1 MRKKRLL
8 WQIFPSF
15 FLILIIGLAAVTW
28 YASHLTRNFYF
39 RQASLDLKSEAV
51 MLEPTVNSLLEL
63 GERGAL
69 ESTIRSLG
77 RKTGTRITVILPN
90 GKVIA
95 DSDEDPEIMD
105 NHMDRPEIK
114 QALAGNSGSS
124 IRFSYTLDANLM
136 YVAIPVKRENQ
147 TIALV
152 RVSAHLTS
160 IENAL
165 IEIQKKIAFS
175 GLLIAFI
182 TTFISLLIARKI
194 SAPVEEMT
202 RGVEHFAKGNLE
214 FRLPEPK
221 SYELSK
227 LTDELNTM
235 AAQLD
240 EKMKTI
246 ITQSNE
252 QQAVLQSMAEGVF
265 AVDRNE
271 RVMNM
276 NKGAAKILGID
287 PKSVRGRDIH
297 ELIRNTGLQNIVTAT
312 LESDERQE
320 AEIILHNQG
329 DFFVQ
334 VHGTALQNEKNET
347 IGALIVLND
356 VTRLRRLENGR
367 KDFVANASHEIR
379 TPLTSIKGFVEA
391 LADGAIHE
399 PERAGKFL
407 DIISRQTDRLNSI
420 IDDLLTL
427 SRLESDGEKENIVFE
442 VKKVADVVQAAVQI
456 CEPSAVNKDI
466 SIVADCSAGLNARIN
481 DALIEE
487 AIINLLDNAIKYS
500 PAKGAVRITCRRV
513 KDNAIIEVKDDGVG
527 IAEEHLARIF
537 ERFYRVDKARSR
549 KMGGTGLGL
558 AITKHIVQLHNGKV
572 SVISQPGRGSTFSI
586 SLPI

>member
-15 FLILIIGLAAVTW
+15 LLILVVGLAAVTW
-28 YASHLTRNFYF
+28 YSSGLTRNFYF
-39 RQASLDLKSEAV
+39 KQSSLDLESEAL
-51 MLEPTVNSLLEL
+51 MLEPT
-63 GERGAL
+63 
-69 ESTIRSLG
+69 IRSLLNLREKSALDSTVRELG
-77 RKTGTRITVILPN
+77 KKTGTRITVILPN

-95 DSDEDPEIMD
+95 DSDEDPAIMD

-124 IRFSYTLDANLM
+124 IRFSYTIDANLM
-136 YVAIPVKRENQ
+136 YVAIPVKQDDQ

-152 RVSAHLTS
+152 RTSKHLTS
-160 IENAL
+160 VESAL
-165 IEIQKKIAFS
+165 IEIQKNIAIS
-175 GLLIAFI
+175 GLIIALITA
-182 TTFISLLIARKI
+182 FISLLVARRI

-202 RGVEHFAKGNLE
+202 RGVEHFSKGNLE
-214 FRLPEPK
+214 FRLPALK
-221 SYELSK
+221 SLELSK
-227 LTDELNTM
+227 LSDELNKM

-240 EKMKTI
+240 EKIKTI
-246 ITQSNE
+246 ITQNNE

-271 RVMNM
+271 RVMSM

-287 PKSVRGRDIH
+287 PKDVRGRDIH
-297 ELIRNTGLQNIVTAT
+297 ELFRNTGLQNIVTGT
-312 LESDERQE
+312 LESDEMQE

-329 DFFVQ
+329 DFIVQ

-399 PERAGKFL
+399 PEKADKFL
-407 DIISRQTDRLNSI
+407 EIISRQTNRLNSI

-427 SRLESDGEKENIVFE
+427 ARLENDGEKEKIVFE
-442 VKKVADVVQAAVQI
+442 VKKVSNVLEAAVQI
-456 CEPSAVNKDI
+456 CEPAALTKNI
-466 SIVADCSAGLNARIN
+466 SIITDCPADLSARIN

-487 AIINLLDNAIKYS
+487 AMINLLDNAIKYS
-500 PAKGAVRITCRRV
+500 SVNGAVKITCRRD
-513 KDNAIIEVKDDGVG
+513 KDTLLIEVKDDGVG

-558 AITKHIVQLHNGKV
+558 AITKHIVHLHKGNIT
-572 SVISQPGRGSTFSI
+572 VISRPGQGSTFSI